1 VIVSGLAI
9 AGATLA
15 VGLVLAYLLQSLPTV
30 RIQLAALAA
39 LAVGLPLAS
48 VLLSGWVMFHMGDD
62 VKILAVSATAAAV
75 AVVAGLFLAETV
87 VRPLER
93 VRESAAQLARG
104 DLSARAREDGPR
116 EIAELSVSF
125 NEMAGNI
132 ERLFDARRE
141 LVSWA
146 SHDLRA
152 PLANMR
158 AMLEATEDKLV
169 APDYYVPALHE
180 QVRAL
185 SLLVDDM
192 FELAQIDAGTLTVE
206 LREWPLG
213 DLVRA
218 CLQGVE
224 AEARSC
230 GIRLHADVDGPANA
244 QLAPD
249 KIERVLLNLLT
260 NAIRHTPMDGTVAVI
275 VHSDD
280 HTVQV
285 TVEDTGEGIDEE
297 ARTRMFERFW
307 RGDRAR
313 SSRQAGLGLAISRG
327 LIEAHGGQIWADH
340 RPGGGTRVSF
350 TLPTGRP
357 AHAQLIRPSSL

>member
-1 VIVSGLAI
+1 VIVNGLAI

-15 VGLVLAYLLQSLPTV
+15 VGLVLAYVLRSLPTV
-30 RIQLAALAA
+30 RVQLAALAA
-39 LAVGLPLAS
+39 FAVGLPLAS

-62 VKILAVSATAAAV
+62 VKILAVSAASAAV
-75 AVVAGLFLAETV
+75 AVVAGVFLAQAV
-87 VRPLER
+87 IGPLER

-104 DLSARAREDGPR
+104 DLSARSPEDGPR
-116 EIAELSVSF
+116 EIAELAAAF

-158 AMLEATEDKLV
+158 AMLEATEDGLV
-169 APDYYVPALHE
+169 EPGYYVGALHE
-180 QVRAL
+180 QVRVL

-192 FELAQIDAGTLTVE
+192 FELAQIDAGALIVD
-206 LREWPLG
+206 LREYPVA

-224 AEARSC
+224 AEARAR
-230 GIRLHADVDGPANA
+230 GIRLEADVAESA
-244 QLAPD
+244 VARVAPD
-249 KIERVLLNLLT
+249 KIERVLLNLLA
-260 NAIRHTPMDGTVAVI
+260 NALRHTPADGTVAVL
-275 VHSDD
+275 VHTNDD
-280 HTVQV
+280 AVQV

-297 ARTRMFERFW
+297 ARTRMFDRFW

-327 LIEAHGGQIWADH
+327 LVEAHGGRIWADH

-350 TLPTGRP
+350 TLPL
-357 AHAQLIRPSSL
+357 AI